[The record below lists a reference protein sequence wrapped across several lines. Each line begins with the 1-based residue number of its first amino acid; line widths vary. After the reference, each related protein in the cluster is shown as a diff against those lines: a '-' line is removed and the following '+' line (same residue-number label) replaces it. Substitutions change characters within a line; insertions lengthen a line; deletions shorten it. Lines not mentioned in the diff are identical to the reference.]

1 MESGLVLISLLIAN
15 LHCAVWPFLFIIFL
29 PYIAEYFIA
38 ILADIV
44 IYKKIKIFG
53 IQTYISAIMLFK
65 PENKERI
72 NELKAKISDIKA
84 KNEKVK
90 LLRKQEKKNPYK
102 IKIEKNSNV
111 KILIIVMIFC
121 VLMGFITPIGD
132 TPFTYLSK
140 TMKGN
145 TTENI
150 NEHLPMTLVN
160 QTEVVCTLV
169 IFLAIM
175 IFTKVKIRLSDL
187 FMIGGLT
194 YLMLASRRQVSMFA
208 IIGSVILSRM
218 IIELIDMYIKNGI
231 ERTKKIFSSIPAIL
245 IIIMLSMCLTCYF
258 GKDRKNE
265 VYISNSSYPVQACD
279 YIVNNIDLKNARFY
293 NEYNYGSYMIFR
305 GIPVFIDSR
314 ADLYSP
320 EFNNTG
326 NDIFM
331 DFIETSGISKFYE
344 DVFKKYDIT
353 HVITYKNSKTNM
365 IIVKTDDKNY
375 KELYSDENFVIYE
388 RLNVN

>member
-1 MESGLVLISLLIAN
+1 
-15 LHCAVWPFLFIIFL
+15 
-29 PYIAEYFIA
+29 
-38 ILADIV
+38 
-44 IYKKIKIFG
+44 
-53 IQTYISAIMLFK
+53 MLFK